1 MVAGPGFQGQGVSMI
16 HHQIVITDQ
25 LVTKRVIPALTGSV
39 PGLKS
44 AQVYKALRRKDVR
57 LNGRRIQAD
66 QAVFAGDILD
76 VYLPE
81 QANPEGQ
88 WGDSSEAVSSE
99 SKSAYHVV
107 YQDDALLILNKM
119 AGIVVHGTAKAQ
131 EDDEGT
137 LIDKVRSDQK
147 DPGLVLCHRLDRNT
161 GGLIILAR
169 TRDIQ
174 NVVVE
179 LMQLGKIAKRYR
191 CLVRGEPQ
199 AGQKIRTSD
208 GLEFY
213 QIEAFLEKQA
223 RQNEVYIHDE
233 KRPGDVPVITRYRIL
248 HRFPGFGPE
257 GETVCELEVELVT
270 GRTHQIRAHLA
281 HIGHPLL
288 GDGKYGRNSYN
299 RFFKG
304 RQGPLNRQ
312 QLFAC
317 QLVFSPDIRAGRLA
331 RLAGKA
337 FQVKPAYDLDLPGPE
352 TRLQGF

>member
-1 MVAGPGFQGQGVSMI
+1 MDAGQDLQKQRMPMI
-16 HHQIVITDQ
+16 HHQIVMTEQ
-25 LVTKRVIPALTGSV
+25 LAAKRVIPALTGSV
-39 PGLKS
+39 PGLKA

-66 QAVFAGDILD
+66 QAVACGDVIDL
-76 VYLPE
+76 YLPDL
-81 QANPEGQ
+81 ANPE
-88 WGDSSEAVSSE
+88 DERSEPSQAASLE
-99 SKSAYHVV
+99 KTPAYLVV

-119 AGIVVHGTAKAQ
+119 AGVVVHGTARAQ
-131 EDDEGT
+131 DENEDT
-137 LIDKVRSDQK
+137 LIDTVRTDFK

-169 TRDIQ
+169 SKEIQ
-174 NVVVE
+174 NTVME
-179 LMQLGKIAKRYR
+179 QMQLGKITKRYH
-191 CLVRGEPQ
+191 CLVRGEPK
-199 AGQKIRTSD
+199 AGQKIRTAD

-213 QIEAFLEKQA
+213 QIEAYLEKRA

-233 KRPGDVPVITRYRIL
+233 KRPGDVPVITRYRVL
-248 HRFPGFGPE
+248 RRFPGFGPD
-257 GETVCELEVELVT
+257 GETVCELDVELVT

-288 GDGKYGRNSYN
+288 GDGKYGRNAYN

-317 QLVFSPDIRAGRLA
+317 QLVFSPDIRTGRLA
-331 RLAGKA
+331 RLAGKS
-337 FQVKPAYDLDLPGPE
+337 FQIKPAYDLDLTDRGIV
-352 TRLQGF
+352 T

>member
-1 MVAGPGFQGQGVSMI
+1 MI
-16 HHQIVITDQ
+16 HYQIVIAEQ
-25 LVTKRVIPALTGSV
+25 VATKRVIPALTGVV

-44 AQVYKALRRKDVR
+44 TQVYKALRRKDVR

-66 QAVFAGDILD
+66 QAVATGDVIDL
-76 VYLPE
+76 YLPDQSNSE
-81 QANPEGQ
+81 QANQEGER
-88 WGDSSEAVSSE
+88 GGSISPAPSDNTLS
-99 SKSAYHVV
+99 YRVV

-119 AGIVVHGTAKAQ
+119 AGVVVHGTAKAQ
-131 EDDEGT
+131 EEDEDT
-137 LIDKVRSDQK
+137 LIDAVRSDFK

-169 TRDIQ
+169 NKDIQ
-174 NVVVE
+174 NTVME
-179 LMQLGKIAKRYR
+179 LMQLGKITKRYQ

-213 QIEAFLEKQA
+213 QIEAYLEKRA

-233 KRPGDVPVITRYRIL
+233 KRPGDVPIITRYRIL
-248 HRFPGFGPE
+248 RCFPGFGPE
-257 GETVCELEVELVT
+257 GESVCELEVELVT

-281 HIGHPLL
+281 HLGHPLL
-288 GDGKYGRNSYN
+288 GDGKYGRNAYN

-304 RQGPLNRQ
+304 RQGTVNRQ

-317 QLVFSPDIRAGRLA
+317 QLSFAPDIRAESIGRLA
-331 RLAGKA
+331 GRT
-337 FQVKPAYDLDLPGPE
+337 FRIEPDYDLDLPD
-352 TRLQGF
+352 